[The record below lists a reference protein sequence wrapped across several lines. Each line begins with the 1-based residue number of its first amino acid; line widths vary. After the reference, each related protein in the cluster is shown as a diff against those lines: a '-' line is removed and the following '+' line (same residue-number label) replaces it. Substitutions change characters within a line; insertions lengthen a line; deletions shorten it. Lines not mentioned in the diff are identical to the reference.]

1 MYHISGVIISMLPL
15 SAVDRGFESRS
26 GQMKDYEI
34 SFCCLSAKHAAIRS
48 KINDRGDRHWLH
60 S

>member
-1 MYHISGVIISMLPL
+1 MYHIGGVIVSMPPL
-15 SAVDRGFESRS
+15 SAVDRGLEPRS

-34 SFCCLSAKHAAIRS
+34 GFCCLSAKHAAIRS
-48 KINDRGDRHWLH
+48 KIKDRGDRHWLH